1 MEVFFL
7 ISRMYLAAANTCG
20 HLPSLL
26 AGEVRA
32 FEPTT
37 GDQLFVRSQ
46 AWGNP
51 DRRAVA

>member
-1 MEVFFL
+1 MDVL
-7 ISRMYLAAANTCG
+7 IISRMYLVPRGGNTCG

-51 DRRAVA
+51 DR